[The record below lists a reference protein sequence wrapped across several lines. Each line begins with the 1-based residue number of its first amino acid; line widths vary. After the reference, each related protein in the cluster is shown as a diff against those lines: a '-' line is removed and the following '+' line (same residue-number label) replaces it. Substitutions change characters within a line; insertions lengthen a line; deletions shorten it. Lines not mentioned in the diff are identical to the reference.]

1 MSDLPADWS
10 ALCALVFLLG
20 LKHGLD
26 ADHLAAIDGMT
37 RLNAAVGR
45 RLASWCGALFSLG
58 HGSVIVAI
66 AAAVAGARVHW
77 QPPAWLDAAG
87 AWISIAFLLVLGVAN
102 LRTVLTAA
110 PDECVATVGV
120 KGRLL
125 GRWAQAQSAW
135 AVTLVGALFALSF
148 DTVSQA
154 ALFSVTAAQ
163 FGGLVHALLLGAL
176 FVLGMLVTDA
186 VNGWWISR
194 LIRRADAL
202 AARISQW
209 MGGTVAMVSLGVAAL
224 GITRQ
229 VSANVDRWADDKALL
244 FGAVTVAVVAIGYA
258 LARLV
263 DAFGGGMAAGTSILE
278 PCLVGEP
285 NAAQRDGVA
294 RTSAKP
300 EGIGWI

>member
-37 RLNAAVGR
+37 RLNTAAHR
-45 RLASWCGALFSLG
+45 RLANWCGALFSLG
-58 HGSVIVAI
+58 HGSVVITI
-66 AAAVAGARVHW
+66 AAAVAAARLHW
-77 QPPAWLDAAG
+77 QPPGWLDAAG

-102 LRTVLTAA
+102 LHTVMAAA
-110 PDECVATVGV
+110 PGECVATVGV

-125 GRWAQAQSAW
+125 GRWARVRSAW
-135 AVTLVGALFALSF
+135 AVAAVGALFALSF

-163 FGGLVHALLLGAL
+163 FGGLAHALLLGAL

-186 VNGWWISR
+186 LNGWWIGR

-202 AARISQW
+202 AARASQL
-209 MGGTVAMVSLGVAAL
+209 MGCTVALVSLGVAAL

-229 VSANVDRWADDKALL
+229 LSSSVDRWADDKALV
-244 FGAVTVAVVAIGYA
+244 FGTVTVAVVALSYA

-263 DAFGGGMAAGTSILE
+263 NAIGGGTE
-278 PCLVGEP
+278 PAERSDPLMRLALSPALPRPRRDRV
-285 NAAQRDGVA
+285 QRVDG
-294 RTSAKP
+294 
-300 EGIGWI
+300 